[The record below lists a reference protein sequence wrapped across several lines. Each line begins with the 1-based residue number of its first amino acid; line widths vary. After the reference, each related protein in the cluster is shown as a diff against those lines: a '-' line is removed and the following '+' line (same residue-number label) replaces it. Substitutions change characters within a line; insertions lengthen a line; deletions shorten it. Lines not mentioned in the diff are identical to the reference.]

1 MAYSPQDRKK
11 ELRRNPTNF
20 TARANMGAY
29 RAFLRKKMQEKGTKS
44 KVNVKRTGD
53 KTVTTT
59 DNSLYNVPITKTD
72 LSTSAQNK
80 TKDKVNKQEEKQKEV
95 IKKPEN
101 KVKTKE
107 KQSENKPSIG
117 DRTIFD
123 KSEKEAI
130 NRKILFKREQMER
143 KLGKSRTK
151 SLQKGQQD
159 IPEFFKWVKENP
171 TQFIAALPVTGGA
184 TYLGLKAASKLG
196 GLVGKSKFRKKL
208 TEAVKGSPEFLGKA
222 FRYFTKK
229 AGGGFKKATDSAKKF
244 KKKIDDVDKI
254 KKTRKEFKAKKA
266 QQKTKPKTD
275 TKRRPD
281 FTTDSK
287 GTTRKTKSTTKKK
300 TKEET
305 PVRGDVRDIK
315 KKGVP
320 GSDKPPANAKPST
333 MDRTTGRFKKQATI
347 KKYQPK
353 DKSQATTKR
362 QREESA
368 VAKRR
373 ELNKIERSETTK
385 SDLKKQ
391 DRSSSIAQTRQDR
404 LYDQAVRGKGQQFME
419 NAEKMARKEG
429 LDWIKMRGRFMEAFK
444 KEAKQIV
451 TKNTA
456 RNQGVKGRS
465 KRQGLYD
472 LDEVPIKLRQVMRN
486 IHNSEKGA
494 RKANPKA
501 YKEAME
507 DRNYKS
513 FFNPKARDIKR
524 TGNVKKAGNRQGPK
538 PGGLLEAVKRDMARN
553 LKSKQFEKQRLFV
566 DNMFKK
572 GKSPLEIKKM
582 MDLRIREYMTK
593 SKKFSDEVDLE
604 KLRTLAAQ
612 VSNKLRIGNKT
623 LEQKKAILK
632 AYQQQIR
639 KIIANSSRDKRFD

>member
-1 MAYSPQDRKK
+1 MAYSPQDRRK

-29 RAFLRKKMQEKGTKS
+29 RAYLRKKMQEKGTKS
-44 KVNVKRTGD
+44 KVNVKRVGD

-59 DNSLYNVPITKTD
+59 DNNLYNTPINRTD
-72 LSTSAQNK
+72 ISTSAQNK
-80 TKDKVNKQEEKQKEV
+80 TEDKVNKQEKKKEEV
-95 IKKPEN
+95 VKKPES
-101 KVKTKE
+101 KVKTEE
-107 KQSENKPSIG
+107 KKSTNARPIG

-123 KSEKEAI
+123 KSEKENI
-130 NRKILFKREQMER
+130 NRKILLKREQMER

-151 SLQKGQQD
+151 SLQKGQQEL
-159 IPEFFKWVKENP
+159 PAFFKWAKDNP
-171 TQFIAALPVTGGA
+171 AQFIGALPITGGV
-184 TYLGLKAASKLG
+184 TYLGLKAASKIG

-229 AGGGFKKATDSAKKF
+229 AGGGYQKAKASAKKF
-244 KKKIDDVDKI
+244 KQKIDDVDK
-254 KKTRKEFKAKKA
+254 KKTSP
-266 QQKTKPKTD
+266 KPKA
-275 TKRRPD
+275 
-281 FTTDSK
+281 
-287 GTTRKTKSTTKKK
+287 TTKKK
-300 TKEET
+300 TQKKTEEPIKT
-305 PVRGDVRDIK
+305 RGDVRDIK
-315 KKGVP
+315 KGAFSADKAP
-320 GSDKPPANAKPST
+320 AGSKPVT

-347 KKYQPK
+347 NKYQQK

-373 ELNKIERSETTK
+373 ELNRIERSETTK

-391 DRSSSIAQTRQDR
+391 DKSSSIAQTRQDR

-419 NAEKMARKEG
+419 NAKQMAEKEG

-456 RNQGVKGRS
+456 RNQGVRGRS
-465 KRQGLYD
+465 KREGLYD
-472 LDEVPIKLRQVMRN
+472 LEEVPFKLRQIMRN

-494 RKANPKA
+494 KKANPKA
-501 YKEAME
+501 YQEAKE
-507 DRNYKS
+507 DRNYKA
-513 FFNPKARDIKR
+513 FFNPKARDVKR
-524 TGNVKKAGNRQGPK
+524 TGNVKKAGNKQGVK
-538 PGGLLEAVKRDMARN
+538 PGGLLEAVRKQMSMN
-553 LKSKQFEKQRLFV
+553 LKNKQFEKQRLFV
-566 DNMFKK
+566 DNMIKQGKK
-572 GKSPLEIKKM
+572 PLEIKKM
-582 MDLRIREYMTK
+582 MDLRIREYSKK

-604 KLRTLAAQ
+604 QLRALANQ
-612 VSNKLRIGNKT
+612 ISNKLRFKDKT
-623 LEQKKAILK
+623 LEQKKATLK

>member
-1 MAYSPQDRKK
+1 MAYSPQDRRK

-29 RAFLRKKMQEKGTKS
+29 RAYLRKKMQEKGTKS
-44 KVNVKRTGD
+44 KVNVKRVGD

-59 DNSLYNVPITKTD
+59 DNNLYNTPINRTD
-72 LSTSAQNK
+72 ISTSAQNK
-80 TKDKVNKQEEKQKEV
+80 TEDKVNKQEKKKEEV
-95 IKKPEN
+95 VKKPEN

-107 KQSENKPSIG
+107 KKSTDTRPIG

-123 KSEKEAI
+123 KSEKENI
-130 NRKILFKREQMER
+130 NRKILLKREQMER

-151 SLQKGQQD
+151 SLQKGQQEL
-159 IPEFFKWVKENP
+159 PAFFKWAKDNP
-171 TQFIAALPVTGGA
+171 AQFIGALPITGGV
-184 TYLGLKAASKLG
+184 TYLGLKAASKIG

-229 AGGGFKKATDSAKKF
+229 AGGGYQKAKASAKKF
-244 KKKIDDVDKI
+244 KQKIDDVDK
-254 KKTRKEFKAKKA
+254 KKTSP
-266 QQKTKPKTD
+266 KPKA
-275 TKRRPD
+275 
-281 FTTDSK
+281 
-287 GTTRKTKSTTKKK
+287 TTKKK
-300 TKEET
+300 TQKKTEEPIKT
-305 PVRGDVRDIK
+305 RGDVRDIK
-315 KKGVP
+315 KGAFSADKAP
-320 GSDKPPANAKPST
+320 AGSKPVT

-347 KKYQPK
+347 NKYQQK

-373 ELNKIERSETTK
+373 ELNRIERSETTK

-391 DRSSSIAQTRQDR
+391 DKSSSIAQTRQDR

-419 NAEKMARKEG
+419 NAKQMAEKEG

-456 RNQGVKGRS
+456 RNQGVRGRS
-465 KRQGLYD
+465 KREGLYD
-472 LDEVPIKLRQVMRN
+472 LEEVPFKLRQIMRN

-494 RKANPKA
+494 KKANPKA
-501 YKEAME
+501 YQEAKE
-507 DRNYKS
+507 DRNYKA
-513 FFNPKARDIKR
+513 FFNPKARDVKR
-524 TGNVKKAGNRQGPK
+524 TGNVKKAGNKQGVK
-538 PGGLLEAVKRDMARN
+538 PGGLLEAVRKQMSMN
-553 LKSKQFEKQRLFV
+553 LKNKQFEKQRLFV
-566 DNMFKK
+566 DNMIKQGKK
-572 GKSPLEIKKM
+572 PLEIKKM
-582 MDLRIREYMTK
+582 MDLRIREYSKK

-604 KLRTLAAQ
+604 QLRALANQ
-612 VSNKLRIGNKT
+612 ISNKLRFKDKT
-623 LEQKKAILK
+623 LEQKKATLK

>member
-1 MAYSPQDRKK
+1 MAYSPQDRRK

-29 RAFLRKKMQEKGTKS
+29 RAYLRKKMQEKGTKS
-44 KVNVKRTGD
+44 KVDIKPKGK

-59 DNSLYNVPITKTD
+59 DNTLYNIPINKTD
-72 LSTSAQNK
+72 LSSSAQNK
-80 TKDKVNKQEEKQKEV
+80 TEDKVNKQEKKKEEV
-95 IKKPEN
+95 VKKPES
-101 KVKTKE
+101 KVKTEE
-107 KQSENKPSIG
+107 KKSTDARPIG

-123 KSEKEAI
+123 KSEKENI
-130 NRKILFKREQMER
+130 NRKILLKREQMER

-151 SLQKGQQD
+151 SMQKGQQEL
-159 IPEFFKWVKENP
+159 PAFFKWAKENP
-171 TQFIAALPVTGGA
+171 AQFIGALPITGGA
-184 TYLGLKAASKLG
+184 TYLGLKAASKLS

-229 AGGGFKKATDSAKKF
+229 AGGGYQKAKEGAKKF
-244 KKKIDDVDKI
+244 KKKIDDVDK
-254 KKTRKEFKAKKA
+254 KKTSP
-266 QQKTKPKTD
+266 KPK
-275 TKRRPD
+275 
-281 FTTDSK
+281 SI
-287 GTTRKTKSTTKKK
+287 TKKK
-300 TKEET
+300 TQKKTEEQT

-347 KKYQPK
+347 KKYQQK
-353 DKSQATTKR
+353 NKSQATTKR

-391 DRSSSIAQTRQDR
+391 DKSSSIAQTRQDR

-419 NAEKMARKEG
+419 NAEKMAKKEG
-429 LDWIKMRGRFMEAFK
+429 LDWIKMRGRFMEAYK

-456 RNQGVKGRS
+456 RNQGVRGRS

-472 LDEVPIKLRQVMRN
+472 LEEVPIKLRQIMRN

-507 DRNYKS
+507 DRNYKA

-524 TGNVKKAGNRQGPK
+524 TGNVKKAGNKQGPR
-538 PGGLLEAVKRDMARN
+538 PGGLLEAVKKDMARN
-553 LKSKQFEKQRLFV
+553 LKSKQFEKQRVFV

-582 MDLRIREYMTK
+582 MDLRIREYIKK

-604 KLRTLAAQ
+604 QLRTLANK
-612 VSNKLRIGNKT
+612 VSNKLRFKDKT
-623 LEQKKAILK
+623 LEQKKATLK

>member
-1 MAYSPQDRKK
+1 MAYSPQDRRK

-29 RAFLRKKMQEKGTKS
+29 RAYLRKKMQEKGTKS
-44 KVNVKRTGD
+44 KVNVKRVGD
-53 KTVTTT
+53 KTLTTT
-59 DNSLYNVPITKTD
+59 DNNLYNTPINRTD
-72 LSTSAQNK
+72 ISTSAQNK
-80 TKDKVNKQEEKQKEV
+80 TEDKVNKQEKKKEEV
-95 IKKPEN
+95 VKKPES
-101 KVKTKE
+101 KVKKE
-107 KQSENKPSIG
+107 EKKSTDARPIG

-123 KSEKEAI
+123 KSEKENI

-151 SLQKGQQD
+151 SMQKGQQEL
-159 IPEFFKWVKENP
+159 PAFFKWAKENP
-171 TQFIAALPVTGGA
+171 AQFIGALPITGGA
-184 TYLGLKAASKLG
+184 TYLSLKAASKLS

-229 AGGGFKKATDSAKKF
+229 AGGGYQKAKEGAKKF
-244 KKKIDDVDKI
+244 KQKIDDVDK
-254 KKTRKEFKAKKA
+254 KKTSS
-266 QQKTKPKTD
+266 KPK
-275 TKRRPD
+275 
-281 FTTDSK
+281 SI
-287 GTTRKTKSTTKKK
+287 TKKK
-300 TKEET
+300 TEKKTEEQT
-305 PVRGDVRDIK
+305 SVRKDVRDIK

-347 KKYQPK
+347 NKYQQK
-353 DKSQATTKR
+353 NKSQATTKR

-391 DRSSSIAQTRQDR
+391 DKSSSIAQTRQDR

-419 NAEKMARKEG
+419 NAEKMAKKEG
-429 LDWIKMRGRFMEAFK
+429 LDWIKMRGRFMEAYK
-444 KEAKQIV
+444 KEANQIV

-456 RNQGVKGRS
+456 RNQGVRGRS

-472 LDEVPIKLRQVMRN
+472 LEEVPIKLRQIMRN

-507 DRNYKS
+507 DRNYKA

-524 TGNVKKAGNRQGPK
+524 TGNVKKAGNKQGPR
-538 PGGLLEAVKRDMARN
+538 PGGLLEAVKKDMARN

-582 MDLRIREYMTK
+582 MDLRIREYIKK

-604 KLRTLAAQ
+604 QLRTLANK
-612 VSNKLRIGNKT
+612 VSNKLRFKDKT
-623 LEQKKAILK
+623 LEQKKATLK